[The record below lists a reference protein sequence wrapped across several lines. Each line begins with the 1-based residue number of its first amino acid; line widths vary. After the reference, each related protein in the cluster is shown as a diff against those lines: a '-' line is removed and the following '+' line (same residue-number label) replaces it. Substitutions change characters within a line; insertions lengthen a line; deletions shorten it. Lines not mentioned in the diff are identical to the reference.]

1 MRVTLV
7 RHAEVIE
14 EYIGRYNGHLDIPLS
29 TDGKSQAKELA
40 LKLKSRKFDK
50 IYCSDLIRAKE
61 TLAQFEYRVEPIFS
75 DKLREKSWGEH
86 EGKSFEEIESEG
98 VLYENFEQWIEAL
111 DGEDVENYIARVKK
125 YFYETIF
132 KDSEREIL
140 VVTHSGVIKTL
151 ISIVDNISLEK
162 AFCTTLPYS
171 ALITLEVSS
180 SKIVKIC

>member
-29 TDGKSQAKELA
+29 VNGKSQAKELA

-61 TLAQFEYRVEPIFS
+61 TLAQFEYKVRPIFS
-75 DKLREKSWGEH
+75 EELREKSWGEH
-86 EGKSFEEIESEG
+86 EGKSFEEIEKEG
-98 VLYENFEQWIEAL
+98 ILYENFEQWIDAL
-111 DGEDVENYIARVKK
+111 GGEDVESYITRVKK

-132 KDSEREIL
+132 NEEASEIL

-171 ALITLEVSS
+171 ASITLKVSP
-180 SKIVKIC
+180 SKIVKIV